1 MTFRAP
7 RAALLFVAA
16 ILLTPAA
23 AAAAPPSNDDRATPT
38 VIGSLPAQ
46 VSGTTV
52 DATRV
57 TTDPF
62 SACGSAGAQV
72 WYRFTAAADGRVAVR
87 VRAAG
92 DLDAVVDAYLSER
105 SQTRSVAC
113 DPTDTQGLAALDF
126 RVQKDNV
133 YLLAVAQLPNSVA
146 GTFSVTIVTPQPT
159 PKPPGPQLPSGGADG
174 TLDRVGNVEDAYAIR
189 MRQGRTY
196 RMRLTGRGDAETRC
210 AVTAGLYPPGASDFE
225 GRQVKRFGCDSS
237 GYATFTPAAG
247 EGGRYSLLVTAG
259 PGVRTLQ
266 RYHLEAAAAGRDD
279 TAPGRFLSN
288 RRTMSNALNGARID
302 ALDLYRFNVARRSDL
317 TLSLATG
324 ADNGYDLQILNER
337 GRRVQCTCG
346 ESGDI
351 ELDREIAPG
360 RYFVVV
366 RTLDRSQG
374 GYTLRRVSRLLT
386 RTGAGI
392 DRRTRLGTAAKI
404 GVRVRPA
411 VSGPVT
417 ITIQRFDPLAG
428 WLFYR
433 QRHARASRGR
443 ASLGFV
449 APTVGRWRVRASF
462 DGTVGAGSSVSGFD
476 EMLVLSA
483 PD

>member
-1 MTFRAP
+1 MTFRAH

-23 AAAAPPSNDDRATPT
+23 ATAAPPANDDRATPT

-46 VSGTTV
+46 VGGTTV

-62 SACGSAGAQV
+62 SLCGIAGAQV

-87 VRAAG
+87 VRAEG
-92 DLDAVVDAYLSER
+92 DLDGVVDAYLSER
-105 SQTRSVAC
+105 SQTSSVAC

-126 RVQKDNV
+126 KVQKDKV
-133 YLLAVAQLPNSVA
+133 YLIAVAQLPNSVA
-146 GTFSVTIVTPQPT
+146 GAFTLTIVTPQPT
-159 PKPPGPQLPSGGADG
+159 PKPPGAQLPSGGADG
-174 TLDRVGNVEDAYAIR
+174 TLDRVGNVEDAYAIT
-189 MRQGRTY
+189 MRAGRTY
-196 RMRLTGRGDAETRC
+196 RMRLTGRGDERC

-225 GRQVKRFGCDSS
+225 GREVKRLGCDSS

-247 EGGRYSLLVTAG
+247 ESGRYSVLVTAG
-259 PGVRTLQ
+259 RGVRTLQ
-266 RYHLEAAAAGRDD
+266 RYHLEAAGAGPDD

-288 RRTMSNALNGARID
+288 RRTAGNALNGARID
-302 ALDLYRFNVARRSDL
+302 AVDLYRFNVARRSDL

-324 ADNGYDLQILNER
+324 ADNAFDLLVLNER
-337 GRRVQCTCG
+337 GRKVQCTCG

-386 RTGAGI
+386 RTRVGI
-392 DRRTRLGTAAKI
+392 NRRSRLGSAAKI
-404 GVRVRPA
+404 GVRVRPS

-428 WLFYR
+428 WLFFR
-433 QRHARASRGR
+433 QEHAHASRGR
-443 ASLGFV
+443 ASVGFV
-449 APTVGRWRVRASF
+449 APTVGRWRVRVSF

-476 EMLVLSA
+476 EMLVLSP